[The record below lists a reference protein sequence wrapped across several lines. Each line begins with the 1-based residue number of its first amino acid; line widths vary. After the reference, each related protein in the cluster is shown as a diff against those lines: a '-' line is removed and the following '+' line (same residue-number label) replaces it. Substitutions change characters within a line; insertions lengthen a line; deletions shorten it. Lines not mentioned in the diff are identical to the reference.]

1 MSADRAERQ
10 LNALVLAAGRRGAED
25 SVARL
30 QGKSHKCFVEIAGE
44 VMLERVIRALI
55 ESECFGRIFVS
66 IEREALLRATPQL
79 AAWLEAGVISFIA
92 SRSTLADSILAL
104 GDSVPDATPLVI
116 TTGDNALHTPAL
128 IRDFVAGF
136 ERSTAEVAVAFTR
149 QETVMAEYPEV
160 GLAYHRLKDGGYS
173 ACNLY
178 AFRSREAF
186 RSAEVFRS
194 GGQFGKRHWR
204 ILKSFGL
211 MPFLLYKLRLATG
224 PQLIAR
230 IASNLGTTIEI
241 VMLDYAYGPIDVDNP
256 SFFAISERILKE
268 REGRAQDDA
277 ATHGRG

>member
-1 MSADRAERQ
+1 MSEQPQGRN

-44 VMLERVIRALI
+44 VMLERVIRTLV
-55 ESECFGRIFVS
+55 ESGCFRRIFVS
-66 IEREALLRATPQL
+66 IESEELLRATPRL
-79 AAWLEAGVISFIA
+79 AAWLEEGRISFIA
-92 SRSTLADSILAL
+92 SRATLADSVLAL

-116 TTGDNALHTPAL
+116 TTGDNALHTPEL

-136 ERSTAEVAVAFTR
+136 ERSKAEVAVAFTR
-149 QETVMAEYPEV
+149 EETVRAHYPEV

-178 AFRSREAF
+178 AFRSPQAF

-204 ILKSFGL
+204 ILKSFGVL
-211 MPFLLYKLRLATG
+211 PFLLYKLRLATG

-230 IASNLGTTIEI
+230 IARNLGTSIEI
-241 VMLDYAYGPIDVDNP
+241 VMLDYPYGPIDVDNP
-256 SFFAISERILKE
+256 AFFAISERILE
-268 REGRAQDDA
+268 AREGRQSA
-277 ATHGRG
+277 GVP